1 MPETTVVLVL
11 GLVDGL
17 SASADIDNR
26 SMDGRVG
33 FEGLAVGFLSVL
45 LCRFL
50 FWESNHGAGGFVV
63 RGFLHT
69 LG

>member
-11 GLVDGL
+11 GLADGL
-17 SASADIDNR
+17 SAPADIDNR

-45 LCRFL
+45 CRF
-50 FWESNHGAGGFVV
+50 FFGSSHGARGFVV
-63 RGFLHT
+63 RGFLLT